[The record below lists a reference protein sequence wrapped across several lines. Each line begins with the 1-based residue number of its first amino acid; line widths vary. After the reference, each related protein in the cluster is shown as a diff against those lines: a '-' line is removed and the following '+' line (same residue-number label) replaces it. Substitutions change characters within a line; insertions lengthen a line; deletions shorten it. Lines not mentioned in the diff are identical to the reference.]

1 LPSTILSVALRFAV
15 VVCSFLLV
23 AALVAAETIYEAG
36 DEGVRRPRLIEQVS
50 PEPTDEVRKSK
61 VEARVQLR
69 GIIRPDG
76 RVSDI
81 EVVQGFDEEV
91 DRRTIEAL
99 RLWRFHPATKDGNPV
114 SFRSGFSFEL
124 KAL

>member
-1 LPSTILSVALRFAV
+1 MLA
-15 VVCSFLLV
+15 VCSFLLAAAPVV
-23 AALVAAETIYEAG
+23 AQTIYEAG
-36 DEGVRRPRLIEQVS
+36 DEGVQRPRLIKQVS
-50 PEPTDEVRKSK
+50 PEPTDEIRKSK
-61 VEARVQLR
+61 LAARVQLR

-76 RVSDI
+76 RVTDI

-99 RLWRFHPATKDGNPV
+99 RLWRFEPAMKDGDPV

-124 KAL
+124 KPL